1 MQTAAW
7 TVLFLVIP
15 AGLLWLVHRQR
26 WAERLGIIVL
36 CYLAGLLSG
45 NLGLVPAAARPAQEG
60 LTELTIVLALPML
73 LFTLDVRQ
81 WSTVAGRALLS
92 MLFATTAV
100 AVLATCLFFLFRG
113 EDATGASHLAAM
125 AVGVYTGGTPNLAAI
140 KAGLDIPHGEYI
152 VFHSLDTLVGAGY
165 LLLMLT
171 VGVRLFRRL
180 LRRAPPSQPAGLAP
194 GEPLDGDDLR
204 PLLRREN
211 RPQLLRVAC
220 LSLLVLALSV
230 GVSRLLGAALSVE
243 DTSALLI
250 VTLTSCGILLSLH
263 PRVRRLVLSYKLG
276 MYLIYVF
283 SFTVASMATLEDLRQ
298 VNVTVA
304 VFLFGTVAGSLLL
317 HGLLCRLAG
326 IDSDTFMVTSVA
338 AVCSPPFVPMMARAL
353 GNPGAILSGMTTG
366 IIGYALGN
374 YLGISLALFLQ
385 SL

>member
-1 MQTAAW
+1 MQAAAW
-7 TVLFLVIP
+7 TLLFILVP

-26 WAERLGIIVL
+26 WAQRLGIIVM

-45 NLGLVPAAARPAQEG
+45 NLGLIPPGARPVQEG
-60 LTELTIVLALPML
+60 LTELAVVLALPML

-92 MLFATTAV
+92 MLFATASVV
-100 AVLATCLFFLFRG
+100 ALATSLFFLFRG
-113 EDATGASHLAAM
+113 GDATAASHLAAM

-180 LRRAPPSQPAGLAP
+180 LRQAPPAQAATPAA
-194 GEPLDGDDLR
+194 GESLDGDDLR
-204 PLLRREN
+204 SLLRRESL
-211 RPQLLRVAC
+211 PQLLRVAC
-220 LSLLVLALSV
+220 LSLLVLVFSLA
-230 GVSRLLGAALSVE
+230 VSRLLGAALSVE

-283 SFTVASMATLEDLRQ
+283 SFTVASMATLDDLLQ
-298 VNVTVA
+298 VDATVA
-304 VFLFGTVAGSLLL
+304 VFLFGTVTGSLLL

-385 SL
+385 GL

>member
-180 LRRAPPSQPAGLAP
+180 LRRAPPLQPAGLAP

-211 RPQLLRVAC
+211 RPQLLRVVC
-220 LSLLVLALSV
+220 LSLLVLALSL
-230 GVSRLLGAALSVE
+230 GVSRLLGAVLSVK

-326 IDSDTFMVTSVA
+326 VDSDTFMVTSVA

>member
-1 MQTAAW
+1 MQVAAW
-7 TVLFLVIP
+7 TLLFLVIP

-36 CYLAGLLSG
+36 CYVAGLLCG
-45 NLGLVPAAARPAQEG
+45 NLGLIPAVVRPAQAG
-60 LTELTIVLALPML
+60 LTELTIILALPML

-81 WSTVAGRALLS
+81 WSSLAGRALLS

-100 AVLATCLFFLFRG
+100 VALATSLFFLLRG
-113 EDATGASHLAAM
+113 EDATSASHLAAM

-152 VFHSLDTLVGAGY
+152 VFHSLDTLVGASY

-180 LRRAPPSQPAGLAP
+180 LRRAPPSQAANAAP
-194 GEPLDGDDLR
+194 GEALDGDDMR

-211 RPQLLRVAC
+211 LLQLLGVAC
-220 LSLLVLALSV
+220 LSLLVLALSLA
-230 GVSRLLGAALSVE
+230 VSRLLGDALSVE

-250 VTLTSCGILLSLH
+250 VTLTSFGIILSLH
-263 PRVRRLVLSYKLG
+263 PRVRQLALSYKLG

-283 SFTVASMATLEDLRQ
+283 SFTVASMATLEELRQ
-298 VNVTVA
+298 VNATVA

-385 SL
+385 GL

>member
-1 MQTAAW
+1 MQAAAW
-7 TVLFLVIP
+7 TLLFLAIP
-15 AGLLWLVHRQR
+15 AGLLWLVHSQR

-36 CYLAGLLSG
+36 CYLAGLLAG
-45 NLGLVPAAARPAQEG
+45 NAGLIPAAVRPAQEG

-73 LFTLDVRQ
+73 LFTLDVGQ
-81 WSTVAGRALLS
+81 WRTVAGRALLS
-92 MLFATTAV
+92 MLFATAAV
-100 AVLATCLFFLFRG
+100 AALATALFFLLRG
-113 EDATGASHLAAM
+113 DDPLRASHLAAM

-152 VFHSLDTLVGAGY
+152 VFHSLDTLVGASY

-171 VGVRLFRRL
+171 VGVPLFRRL
-180 LRRAPPSQPAGLAP
+180 LRPAPPSQAAAPAP

-211 RPQLLRVAC
+211 LPQLCSAAL
-220 LSLLVLALSV
+220 LSLLVLVVSLGA
-230 GVSRLLGAALSVE
+230 SRLLGAALSAE

-250 VTLTSCGILLSLH
+250 VILTSLGILLSLH
-263 PRVRRLVLSYKLG
+263 PRVRQLALSYQLG

-283 SFTVASMATLEDLRQ
+283 SFTVASMATLEDLSR

-385 SL
+385 GL

>member
-1 MQTAAW
+1 MQAIAW
-7 TVLFLVIP
+7 TLLFLLVP
-15 AGLLWLVHRQR
+15 VGLLWLVHRQR

-36 CYLAGLLSG
+36 CYLAGLLAG
-45 NLGLVPAAARPAQEG
+45 NAGLIPAAAGPAQEG

-81 WSTVAGRALLS
+81 WRSAAGRALLS

-140 KAGLDIPHGEYI
+140 KAGLDIPHSEYI
-152 VFHSLDTLVGAGY
+152 VFHSLDTLVGASY

-171 VGVRLFRRL
+171 VGVRLFRRV
-180 LRRAPPSQPAGLAP
+180 LRRAPPSQAAAPAP
-194 GEPLDGDDLR
+194 GESLDGDDLR
-204 PLLRREN
+204 PLVRREN
-211 RPQLLRVAC
+211 LPQLLRAAS
-220 LSLLVLALSV
+220 LSLLVLLVSL

-243 DTSALLI
+243 DSSALLI

-263 PRVRRLVLSYKLG
+263 PRVRQLALSYKLG

-298 VNVTVA
+298 VNTTVA
-304 VFLFGTVAGSLLL
+304 LFLFGTVAGSLLL

-385 SL
+385 GL